1 MMKSELRKARS
12 RERVARIQ
20 ALTADDPALAGRLN
34 RILTHARNVRVTE
47 YHLTNACNIR
57 CKGCWF
63 FEYGHDT
70 ATREVKDLATLDSF
84 LVSETKARRVNAAL
98 VIGGEP
104 TLFPDRLRLFVKH
117 IRYVTVSSNGLRRLP
132 WEGFED
138 VTVMLTLFGG
148 GQLDDELRAIKPSGR
163 QFTGLFE
170 TVLDNYRDDPR
181 ANFVYALTEDGIGH
195 IEETVRRIR
204 DNGNRLSF
212 NFYSKYGSADP
223 TAQEHQEA
231 LLAEALRVKALYP
244 DTVLSHPYY
253 IEAMITG
260 RTHWGASFG
269 YDVCPSISIDHPDH
283 AERLE
288 NGNPV
293 LPFFNTWAADL
304 KTVKFCC
311 TSGHCDGCRDS
322 QAVNSWLMV
331 SMDQFLD
338 SREMLETW
346 IGIAEGYWNQF
357 VWTPFNPSAVTH
369 AALKAERQGA
379 QGEDGHG
386 ADTTASGRPALGGVM
401 PPQTVRPTMH
411 VPGTT
416 H

>member
-1 MMKSELRKARS
+1 MKSELRKARS
-12 RERVARIQ
+12 RERVARVQ
-20 ALTADDPALAGRLN
+20 ALTADDPVLGARLN

-70 ATREVKDLATLDSF
+70 ATREVKDLATLESF
-84 LVSETKARRVNAAL
+84 LIDETKRRRVNAAL

-117 IRYVTVSSNGLRRLP
+117 LRYVTVSSNGLRRLP
-132 WEGFED
+132 WDGFED
-138 VTVMLTLFGG
+138 VNVMLTLFGG
-148 GQLDDELRAIKPSGR
+148 GKLDDELRAIKPSGR

-170 TVLDNYRDDPR
+170 TVLENYHQDPR
-181 ANFVYALTEDGIGH
+181 ANFVYALTEDGIEY
-195 IEETVRRIR
+195 IEETVRRIAA
-204 DNGNRLSF
+204 NGNRLSF
-212 NFYSKYGSADP
+212 NFYSKYGTDDP
-223 TAQEHQEA
+223 TAQAHQDA

-244 DTVLSHPYY
+244 DVVLSHPYY

-260 RTHWGASFG
+260 RTHWGADFG

-304 KTVKFCC
+304 KTV
-311 TSGHCDGCRDS
+311 
-322 QAVNSWLMV
+322 
-331 SMDQFLD
+331 
-338 SREMLETW
+338 
-346 IGIAEGYWNQF
+346 
-357 VWTPFNPSAVTH
+357 
-369 AALKAERQGA
+369 
-379 QGEDGHG
+379 
-386 ADTTASGRPALGGVM
+386 
-401 PPQTVRPTMH
+401 
-411 VPGTT
+411 
-416 H
+416 

>member
-1 MMKSELRKARS
+1 M
-12 RERVARIQ
+12 
-20 ALTADDPALAGRLN
+20 
-34 RILTHARNVRVTE
+34 
-47 YHLTNACNIR
+47 
-57 CKGCWF
+57 
-63 FEYGHDT
+63 
-70 ATREVKDLATLDSF
+70 
-84 LVSETKARRVNAAL
+84 NAAL

-117 IRYVTVSSNGLRRLP
+117 LRYVTVSSNGLRRLP
-132 WEGFED
+132 WDGFED
-138 VTVMLTLFGG
+138 VNVMLTLFGG
-148 GQLDDELRAIKPSGR
+148 GKLDDELRAIKPSGR

-170 TVLDNYRDDPR
+170 TVLENYHQDPR
-181 ANFVYALTEDGIGH
+181 ANFVYALTEDGIEY
-195 IEETVRRIR
+195 IEETVRRIAA
-204 DNGNRLSF
+204 NGNRLSF
-212 NFYSKYGSADP
+212 NFYSKYGTDDP
-223 TAQEHQEA
+223 TAQAHQDA

-244 DTVLSHPYY
+244 DVVLSHPYY

-260 RTHWGASFG
+260 RTHWGADFG

-331 SMDQFLD
+331 SMDRFLD

-357 VWTPFNPSAVTH
+357 IWTPFNPY
-369 AALKAERQGA
+369 AAAHQAMKAERAGPMEEVEDNGDVPARVPHAPAVPVSAQFQGV
-379 QGEDGHG
+379 GH
-386 ADTTASGRPALGGVM
+386 
-401 PPQTVRPTMH
+401 
-411 VPGTT
+411 
-416 H
+416 